1 MKPIDE
7 FSKNYGT
14 LPKDAI
20 RMEENDDLSALIEN
34 SVASDKPI
42 VISNKNG
49 QDVGVVSQKDL
60 LVSIVESQDE

>member
-1 MKPIDE
+1 M
-7 FSKNYGT
+7 T
-14 LPKDAI
+14 
-20 RMEENDDLSALIEN
+20 ENDDLSSLIES

-60 LVSIVESQDE
+60 LVSIVEGQDD